1 MEPEDVHFRSAEH
14 LIGEEENEKATFERK
29 EDGEEH
35 RKAGRP
41 PLSRIP
47 TFQSSVGR
55 KRVTIQS
62 AESSPKTDESIHQ
75 GQKERA
81 GFTEAGRVKMSG
93 SGGRET
99 GLPLPSVRLHT
110 GLADALSQGDISGH
124 TSTLLAPKVNQSLD
138 QTPEITKDS
147 DQLDMPLKR
156 PPLRNVCETPD
167 LVIEPEFE
175 FETASLESVSED
187 EQISAQDAVVE
198 DLSSCSSVDQLE
210 ASDDQDT
217 LKENFEKGG
226 LSQSH
231 LTEENIVTGND
242 VKCAE
247 CVPDKDD
254 GSILSGQDE
263 TAKIQ
268 KPLDSKK
275 CFTETQ
281 QTQQG
286 GKTANTT
293 QTKHTKTK
301 TCTPS
306 KQKNGRS
313 FSLFCLLPTILLLL
327 GGFASHIWQYGLPKS
342 VSHLMSQMELHWLEG
357 FWMPQETCTSDCRL
371 TLVESVP
378 EGLSF
383 PSGSPHLP
391 SIAETWTKLLNKANR
406 SVHIGAFY
414 FTLRDS
420 DLGLMEPSS
429 VLGKKV
435 FNQLKQLEP
444 NGVKLKIAVN
454 APQPYIADT
463 DELVATGA
471 EVRGVDLQSITGGI
485 LHTKLWVVDK
495 KHMYLGS
502 ANMDWRSLSQVKE
515 VGVSVED
522 CSCLAQDASRIFD
535 VYWDVGAQKNGSL
548 PPFWPGR
555 FSALSSSKYPLAV
568 KFNGVPARVYLSS
581 SPPPLSSYGRSDDL
595 SSILS
600 VIADAERFVYVS
612 VMDYLPLSQFTEPI
626 QFWPVIDTALR
637 EAACTRGVEVKL
649 LVSCWSHSPGAM
661 FVFLQSL
668 AVLNKPPLNCNIN
681 AKVFEVPS
689 TREQQRIPFA
699 RVNHAKY
706 MVTDRVV
713 YIGTSNWSEN
723 YFTQTTG
730 VGLVVNQTGSAV
742 GHGQQTVQ
750 SQMQE
755 IFQRDWRSEYAQT
768 LTDEVKARR
777 KEDVKNGTRKK
788 PSFMAS
794 PSAKYITDGNAEHLK
809 REHSLI
815 KPYQG
820 VGTSPSSQW
829 DFWGSTLVTSQYVRL
844 TPDERSKQGSIW
856 NTVPCYLK
864 DWEMHVQF
872 KIHGSGKKNLH
883 GDGFAIWYT
892 KARLHPGPVFGNQ
905 DHFVG
910 LAIFVDTFR
919 NDLQGMDRSFPYISA
934 MVNNGSLP
942 YDHGKDGR
950 STELGGC
957 SVEVRNKD
965 HDTYMAIR
973 YSKGRLTIMV
983 DVDDRNDWKECI
995 DIGGVRLPTGYYFGA
1010 SAATGDLSD
1019 NHDIISMKM
1028 YQLMVEH
1035 TPEEDNQDWTK
1046 IEPSVSLLKSPKDNI
1061 DDPTGNFRST
1071 PLTGWKV
1078 FLLLLCALLGIVVCA
1093 VVGAV
1098 VFQKR
1103 QERNKR
1109 FY

>member
-1 MEPEDVHFRSAEH
+1 
-14 LIGEEENEKATFERK
+14 
-29 EDGEEH
+29 
-35 RKAGRP
+35 
-41 PLSRIP
+41 
-47 TFQSSVGR
+47 
-55 KRVTIQS
+55 
-62 AESSPKTDESIHQ
+62 
-75 GQKERA
+75 
-81 GFTEAGRVKMSG
+81 
-93 SGGRET
+93 
-99 GLPLPSVRLHT
+99 
-110 GLADALSQGDISGH
+110 
-124 TSTLLAPKVNQSLD
+124 
-138 QTPEITKDS
+138 
-147 DQLDMPLKR
+147 MP
-156 PPLRNVCETPD
+156 
-167 LVIEPEFE
+167 
-175 FETASLESVSED
+175 
-187 EQISAQDAVVE
+187 AQDAVVE
-198 DLSSCSSVDQLE
+198 DLSSCSSVDQVE
-210 ASDDQDT
+210 APDDQEGEDN
-217 LKENFEKGG
+217 LREDFEKEDV
-226 LSQSH
+226 SQS
-231 LTEENIVTGND
+231 LWTEENSVTGSD
-242 VKCAE
+242 VKCVE

-254 GSILSGQDE
+254 GSIISGQDE
-263 TAKIQ
+263 TTKIQ
-268 KPLDSKK
+268 KPSDSKK
-275 CFTETQ
+275 CSTE
-281 QTQQG
+281 TQQG

-306 KQKNGRS
+306 KETKGRS
-313 FSLFCLLPTILLLL
+313 CSLFYLLPTLLLLL
-327 GGFASHIWQYGLPKS
+327 GGFTLHIWQYGVPKS
-342 VSHLMSQMELHWLEG
+342 VSHLMTQLELHWLES

-391 SIAETWTKLLNKANR
+391 SIAEAWTKLLNKANR

-414 FTLRDS
+414 FTLRDL
-420 DLGLMEPSS
+420 DLGLTEPSS

-435 FNQLKQLEP
+435 LNQLKQLEP

-471 EVRGVDLQSITGGI
+471 EVRGVDLQSVTGGI

-495 KHMYLGS
+495 KHVYLGS
-502 ANMDWRSLSQVKE
+502 ANMDWRSLTQVKE

-535 VYWDVGAQKNGSL
+535 VYWEVGAQKNGSL

-600 VIADAERFVYVS
+600 VIADAEQFIYVS
-612 VMDYLPLSQFTEPI
+612 VMDYLPSSQFTEPI
-626 QFWPVIDTALR
+626 RFWPVIDTALR
-637 EAACTRGVEVKL
+637 EAACARGVEVKL

-668 AVLNKPPLNCNIN
+668 SVLNKPPLSCNIQ

-689 TREQQRIPFA
+689 TRQQQRIPFA

-713 YIGTSNWSEN
+713 YI
-723 YFTQTTG
+723 
-730 VGLVVNQTGSAV
+730 
-742 GHGQQTVQ
+742 
-750 SQMQE
+750 
-755 IFQRDWRSEYAQT
+755 
-768 LTDEVKARR
+768 
-777 KEDVKNGTRKK
+777 
-788 PSFMAS
+788 
-794 PSAKYITDGNAEHLK
+794 
-809 REHSLI
+809 
-815 KPYQG
+815 G

-892 KARLHPGPVFGNQ
+892 KERLHPGPVFGNQ

-965 HDTYMAIR
+965 HDTYLAVR

>member
-47 TFQSSVGR
+47 TFQSSLGR
-55 KRVTIQS
+55 KRVTVQS
-62 AESSPKTDESIHQ
+62 AESSPKTDGSIQQ

-81 GFTEAGRVKMSG
+81 GSTEAGRVKMSG
-93 SGGRET
+93 S
-99 GLPLPSVRLHT
+99 LPVPSARLHT
-110 GLADALSQGDISGH
+110 SLADFLSQGDISGH
-124 TSTLLAPKVNQSLD
+124 ASTLLALKINQSLD

-147 DQLDMPLKR
+147 DQVDMSLKR
-156 PPLRNVCETPD
+156 PPLRNVYETSD
-167 LVIEPEFE
+167 LVIEPVSE
-175 FETASLESVSED
+175 FETASGDTISED
-187 EQISAQDAVVE
+187 EQMSAQDATVE
-198 DLSSCSSVDQLE
+198 DLSSCSSVDQHE
-210 ASDDQDT
+210 ASDQACEEDT
-217 LKENFEKGG
+217 SKDDNDNG
-226 LSQSH
+226 SVAQSH
-231 LTEENIVTGND
+231 WTEENSVTGND
-242 VKCAE
+242 VKCVE

-268 KPLDSKK
+268 KPSDSKK
-275 CFTETQ
+275 CFKETQ
-281 QTQQG
+281 QGSQ
-286 GKTANTT
+286 TASTT
-293 QTKHTKTK
+293 QTKHAETKS
-301 TCTPS
+301 CTPS
-306 KQKNGRS
+306 KTKGRS

-327 GGFASHIWQYGLPKS
+327 GGLASHVWQYGVPKS
-342 VSHLMSQMELHWLEG
+342 VSHLMSQLELHWLES
-357 FWMPQETCTSDCRL
+357 FWMPQETCTFDCRL

-383 PSGSPHLP
+383 PSGSPHLQ
-391 SIAETWTKLLNKANR
+391 SISDTWTNLLNKANR

-420 DLGLMEPSS
+420 DLGLTEPSS

-444 NGVKLKIAVN
+444 KGVKLKIAVN

-502 ANMDWRSLSQVKE
+502 ANMDWRSLTQVKE

-581 SPPPLSSYGRSDDL
+581 SPPPLSSHGRSDDL

-600 VIADAERFVYVS
+600 VIADAERFLYVS
-612 VMDYLPLSQFTEPI
+612 VMDYLPMSQFTEPI
-626 QFWPVIDTALR
+626 RFWPVIDSALR

-668 AVLNKPPLNCNIN
+668 SVLNKPPLSCSIH

-699 RVNHAKY
+699 HVNHAKY

-723 YFTQTTG
+723 YFTQTAG

-742 GHGQQTVQ
+742 GQGQKTIQ

-755 IFQRDWRSEYAQT
+755 IFQRDWHSEYAQT
-768 LTDEVKARR
+768 LTDVH
-777 KEDVKNGTRKK
+777 
-788 PSFMAS
+788 
-794 PSAKYITDGNAEHLK
+794 AEH
-809 REHSLI
+809 
-815 KPYQG
+815 
-820 VGTSPSSQW
+820 
-829 DFWGSTLVTSQYVRL
+829 
-844 TPDERSKQGSIW
+844 
-856 NTVPCYLK
+856 C
-864 DWEMHVQF
+864 
-872 KIHGSGKKNLH
+872 SGKK
-883 GDGFAIWYT
+883 
-892 KARLHPGPVFGNQ
+892 
-905 DHFVG
+905 
-910 LAIFVDTFR
+910 
-919 NDLQGMDRSFPYISA
+919 
-934 MVNNGSLP
+934 
-942 YDHGKDGR
+942 
-950 STELGGC
+950 
-957 SVEVRNKD
+957 
-965 HDTYMAIR
+965 
-973 YSKGRLTIMV
+973 LT
-983 DVDDRNDWKECI
+983 
-995 DIGGVRLPTGYYFGA
+995 
-1010 SAATGDLSD
+1010 
-1019 NHDIISMKM
+1019 
-1028 YQLMVEH
+1028 
-1035 TPEEDNQDWTK
+1035 
-1046 IEPSVSLLKSPKDNI
+1046 
-1061 DDPTGNFRST
+1061 
-1071 PLTGWKV
+1071 
-1078 FLLLLCALLGIVVCA
+1078 
-1093 VVGAV
+1093 
-1098 VFQKR
+1098 
-1103 QERNKR
+1103 
-1109 FY
+1109 